1 MTSILQEDGRYGAE
15 AKAVLASPP
24 FAPLAASGAPILLA
38 VETPARVVAATDA
51 ALALFGVD
59 APEALTARIFAGNE
73 PGARRLGE
81 LARSLLPGAAPRL
94 ERLRFFFGPIAE
106 QVTVLC
112 QRVAGAGEPVFVVAM
127 LGVRPNL
134 LRPAR
139 PSAPPTLRIVEAVT
153 AGAASPDGA
162 IEATVEAVEA
172 APVAAAPPPGPLT
185 FEAARD
191 ALKQRYPAAAPVR
204 FLWRTDADD
213 RLVELSPPLAEVTGA
228 QTDALIGEKLQ
239 DVATRLGLDAE
250 GKLSSALAGRST
262 WSGIELLWPLAG
274 AEAAVPATLG
284 ASPGFDR
291 ARAFTGYRGFGVLHV
306 GRPAAQAAR
315 AAEPL
320 ATNPLAATPEA
331 APVDSSRPAES
342 APAPAPAVESRS
354 VAPLVA
360 PAAKV
365 VAPLASLPTRIA
377 FAAPAGNAPS
387 QTEATPEPAPAHVAR
402 SVEQAL
408 EAADAITAAKPPA
421 PPPVRVAFVAPI
433 PVPRPAGLLPLTP
446 AALPEGHPHAA
457 PAEDIAARDADADP
471 ADALEA
477 FGPESEEE
485 APVVAGVPVHESDLV
500 EPIAAAEA
508 VAAHP
513 PAATDE
519 AKVGAEAPATAEA
532 PSAIEAAAIYE
543 SDLVGI
549 EEATDDA
556 ARAGET
562 APVMARGD
570 SVVVPL
576 RPVAELPPG
585 PAKLSSAELTP
596 SERNAFREIARAL
609 GAKLDEPPAPAP
621 VAAAVEPKAAPF
633 AATPAPIVGGDARDL
648 IALAGR
654 AAGEAPTLGPAL
666 AGLEGPARA
675 LLDRM
680 PLGVLVSR
688 GATPIFANR
697 FLLDLIGYA
706 DIDEFHAMGGMERMF
721 KGRQPDQM
729 GQDAGGA
736 IPILTRGGD
745 VTPAET
751 HMQTLD
757 WGGLPATLMTLR
769 PTKEADLLPH
779 VRSLEMELR
788 KAEGDTREL
797 HAILDTATDGVAV
810 LDPAGR
816 ILALNRSAEALFGY
830 DQNEVAGEPFTVL
843 IARESHGA
851 ASDYLDGLKSNG
863 VASVLNDGREV
874 MGRARQGGAIPMFM
888 TLGRVGAG
896 ETGKFCAVLRDLS
909 QWKKAERELNEAR
922 AQAERASA
930 LKSDFLAK
938 ISHEIRTPLNAIL
951 GFAEVI
957 MEERFGP
964 VGNERYKDYLKDIH
978 ASGTHVMSL
987 VNDLL
992 DLSKIEAG
1000 KMDLNFGSVDANRI
1014 VSECVSLMQPQAARE
1029 RVIVRLSL
1037 AQRLPNVVAD
1047 ERSLR
1052 QIVLNLLSNAVKFNE
1067 PGGQV
1072 IVSSALTDAGHA
1084 VIRIRDTGVGMSDE
1098 EVTTALEPF
1107 RQIATSRQTTGTG
1120 LGLPLTKALVEA
1132 NRASFTIKSKK
1143 REGTLVE
1150 VAFPPTRVLAE

>member
-1 MTSILQEDGRYGAE
+1 
-15 AKAVLASPP
+15 
-24 FAPLAASGAPILLA
+24 
-38 VETPARVVAATDA
+38 
-51 ALALFGVD
+51 
-59 APEALTARIFAGNE
+59 
-73 PGARRLGE
+73 
-81 LARSLLPGAAPRL
+81 
-94 ERLRFFFGPIAE
+94 
-106 QVTVLC
+106 
-112 QRVAGAGEPVFVVAM
+112 M

-162 IEATVEAVEA
+162 IEAAVEAV

-320 ATNPLAATPEA
+320 ASNPLAATPEA

-342 APAPAPAVESRS
+342 APAPAPAPAVESRS

-377 FAAPAGNAPS
+377 FAAPAGKAPS
-387 QTEATPEPAPAHVAR
+387 QTKATPEPAPAHVAR

-532 PSAIEAAAIYE
+532 PSSHRGGGHLRIRSRRDRGGDGRRRARRGDGAGHGARRQRRRA
-543 SDLVGI
+543 L
-549 EEATDDA
+549 ATRRRASAGSGEIVERRADA
-556 ARAGET
+556 ERTQRFPRDCPRAG
-562 APVMARGD
+562 R
-570 SVVVPL
+570 
-576 RPVAELPPG
+576 
-585 PAKLSSAELTP
+585 K
-596 SERNAFREIARAL
+596 
-609 GAKLDEPPAPAP
+609 
-621 VAAAVEPKAAPF
+621 
-633 AATPAPIVGGDARDL
+633 
-648 IALAGR
+648 AGR
-654 AAGEAPTLGPAL
+654 AAGPCP
-666 AGLEGPARA
+666 PWR
-675 LLDRM
+675 RRW
-680 PLGVLVSR
+680 SR
-688 GATPIFANR
+688 KPR
-697 FLLDLIGYA
+697 
-706 DIDEFHAMGGMERMF
+706 
-721 KGRQPDQM
+721 
-729 GQDAGGA
+729 
-736 IPILTRGGD
+736 
-745 VTPAET
+745 
-751 HMQTLD
+751 
-757 WGGLPATLMTLR
+757 
-769 PTKEADLLPH
+769 
-779 VRSLEMELR
+779 RSPR
-788 KAEGDTREL
+788 R
-797 HAILDTATDGVAV
+797 
-810 LDPAGR
+810 R
-816 ILALNRSAEALFGY
+816 R
-830 DQNEVAGEPFTVL
+830 
-843 IARESHGA
+843 R
-851 ASDYLDGLKSNG
+851 
-863 VASVLNDGREV
+863 
-874 MGRARQGGAIPMFM
+874 
-888 TLGRVGAG
+888 
-896 ETGKFCAVLRDLS
+896 
-909 QWKKAERELNEAR
+909 
-922 AQAERASA
+922 
-930 LKSDFLAK
+930 
-938 ISHEIRTPLNAIL
+938 
-951 GFAEVI
+951 
-957 MEERFGP
+957 
-964 VGNERYKDYLKDIH
+964 
-978 ASGTHVMSL
+978 
-987 VNDLL
+987 
-992 DLSKIEAG
+992 
-1000 KMDLNFGSVDANRI
+1000 
-1014 VSECVSLMQPQAARE
+1014 
-1029 RVIVRLSL
+1029 
-1037 AQRLPNVVAD
+1037 
-1047 ERSLR
+1047 
-1052 QIVLNLLSNAVKFNE
+1052 
-1067 PGGQV
+1067 
-1072 IVSSALTDAGHA
+1072 SSA
-1084 VIRIRDTGVGMSDE
+1084 
-1098 EVTTALEPF
+1098 
-1107 RQIATSRQTTGTG
+1107 AT
-1120 LGLPLTKALVEA
+1120 
-1132 NRASFTIKSKK
+1132 RAT
-1143 REGTLVE
+1143 
-1150 VAFPPTRVLAE
+1150 